1 MKTKITLFS
10 ADWCTSCK
18 IVYPLFKGIKYEL
31 VNLSTGDA
39 AEDRAMK
46 ENVSSLPTLIF
57 YQNGIETFRHIGIFS
72 AGDLKRMM
80 DEYGGSE

>member
-1 MKTKITLFS
+1 MKTKIVLFS
-10 ADWCTSCK
+10 ADWCDSCK
-18 IVYPLFKGIKYEL
+18 RIYPLFKGIKYEL

-57 YQNGIETFRHIGIFS
+57 YQNGSEIFRHIGVFS
-72 AGDLKRMM
+72 KGDLKRMM
-80 DEYGGSE
+80 DEYGGE